1 MSVPNTIILAMRSH
15 GTRGQSIHTRSMSK
29 IRLGMCQDMKTDI
42 LKLVEEMIFVRC
54 VVRFVMNACS
64 LWHPTHS
71 PNGQHHVYFHDC
83 EITFSPQGE
92 GDPMRPY
99 VSTYH
104 VIKTSLLRWPS
115 PAGES

>member
-1 MSVPNTIILAMRSH
+1 MS
-15 GTRGQSIHTRSMSK
+15 Q

-64 LWHPTHS
+64 LWHPRRN
-71 PNGQHHVYFHDC
+71 PNSQHHVSFNNC
-83 EITFSPQGE
+83 EITFSPKRRVIQC
-92 GDPMRPY
+92 
-99 VSTYH
+99 VSAYH